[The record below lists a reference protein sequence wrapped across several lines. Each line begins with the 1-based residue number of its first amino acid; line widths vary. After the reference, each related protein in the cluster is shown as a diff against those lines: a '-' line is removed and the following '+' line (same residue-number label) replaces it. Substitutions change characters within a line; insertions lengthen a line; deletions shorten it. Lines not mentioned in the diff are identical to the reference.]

1 MPSLSVII
9 FGAGPAGLTAAYEL
23 TKAGLSPTVIEAENF
38 VGGLA
43 RTVDYKGYRFDIGG
57 HRFFTKVS
65 AVEKLWHE
73 ILGEDLL
80 TRPRMSRIYYNGKFF
95 EYPLRPLNALSRLG
109 LSETLRCVGSYG
121 WSQLS
126 PEYPEDSF
134 AAWVSNRFG
143 RRLYNIFFKTYTEKV
158 WGIPCSEIQA
168 EWAVQRIKSL
178 SLPATL
184 RKSIFPGQT
193 LNKTVNRRA
202 ETFLYPRHGPGM
214 MWSRARE
221 IIEQK
226 GSQLLLGNPVK
237 RIYWEPGFVRAVK
250 VGTETLCGDHF
261 LSSIALRDLVESL
274 SPPPPKGILNAARKL
289 QYRDFLTVSLIIRR
303 KNIFPDNWIYIHD
316 TSVKLGRIQN
326 FKNWSPEMVPDPG
339 TTCLGLEYFCSQGD
353 KIWGLSDRELIKL
366 GTQEIETLGFANRQD
381 VVDGQVV
388 RMEKAYPVYDRQYG
402 QALSDI
408 RGFLGNL
415 KNLQLIGRNGMHRYN
430 NQDHS
435 MLTAM
440 LATQNIQ
447 GEQFDLW
454 AVNTEQAY
462 HENSRNIN
470 LEEIRSLKSSQPLVP
485 HRTRE

>member
-9 FGAGPAGLTAAYEL
+9 LGAGPAGLTAAYEL
-23 TKAGLSPTVIEAENF
+23 TKAGLPPTVIEAENF

-65 AVEKLWHE
+65 AIEKLWHE
-73 ILGEDLL
+73 ILGEELL
-80 TRPRMSRIYYNGKFF
+80 IRPRMSRIYYNKKFF
-95 EYPLRPLNALSRLG
+95 QYPLRPLNALTRLG
-109 LSETLRCVGSYG
+109 LSETIRCVGSYG

-143 RRLYNIFFKTYTEKV
+143 RRLYNIFFTTYTEKV
-158 WGIPCSEIQA
+158 WGMPCSEIQA
-168 EWAVQRIKSL
+168 EWAAQRIKSL
-178 SLPATL
+178 SLPDTL
-184 RKSIFPGQT
+184 RKSIFSGQT
-193 LNKTVNRRA
+193 LNKIANRRA

-214 MWSRARE
+214 MWNRARE
-221 IIEQK
+221 IIEKK

-237 RIYWEPGFVRAVK
+237 QIYWEPGFVRAVK

-274 SPPPPKGILNAARKL
+274 SPPPPKDILNAARKL

-326 FKNWSPEMVPDPG
+326 FKNWSSEMVPDPG

-366 GTQEIETLGFANRQD
+366 GTREIETLGFANGQD

-388 RMEKAYPVYDRQYG
+388 RMKKAYPVYDRQYG

-408 RGFLGNL
+408 RDFLGNL

-454 AVNTEQAY
+454 TVNTEQVY
-462 HENSRNIN
+462 QENGRNIN